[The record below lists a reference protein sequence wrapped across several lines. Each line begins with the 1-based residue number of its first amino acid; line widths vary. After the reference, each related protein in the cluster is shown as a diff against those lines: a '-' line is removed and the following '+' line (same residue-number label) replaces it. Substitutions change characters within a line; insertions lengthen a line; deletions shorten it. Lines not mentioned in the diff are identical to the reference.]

1 MPVLLFGD
9 KQIVDALREISFDVF
24 TDPEQIPSG
33 LNLPASHAM
42 QSQINRVL
50 ELYHNRIVWESNNV
64 HLVNE
69 TISSGLWNMD
79 IGPGNQVVAAYWSD
93 DFRHMIGY
101 NSVEDFPNT
110 LESWSDLLHPED
122 KDRTLN
128 LFVKTLEDRSGRT
141 KYDLEYRLKTR
152 NRGYRWYRAAGNVQ
166 RNEQGQAIQFI
177 GIFVD
182 VHEEHEGK
190 EALDRVLKRYSAID
204 NVTIQGSF
212 YIRLQRQ
219 SLEDSKN
226 DVWFSEPFR
235 KQLGY
240 MGEAEFPNQINSW
253 LNRIHPEDLPTFL
266 SVINDG
272 ISQQNGMLETKYRI
286 QHRNGNYLWMHAVIG
301 VSREENTGR
310 TVMVGVIND
319 VTELYH
325 TRELVEQNM
334 NDHVHSLTEYL
345 EKINQTIAENTEA
358 MQLVMKRQ
366 AELAQILK
374 DSQNQMERTSQAVS
388 AIQNISR
395 QTNLLSLNASVEAAR
410 AGVAGKGFAVVAEE
424 VRSLAQN
431 SDGVSKEIS
440 ADLGQMK
447 EYVENVVEQFGMLN
461 EEISNQDKKMS
472 SIQQMVSEIDTTVS
486 GVKDVMEML
495 LNQ

>member
-1 MPVLLFGD
+1 MLLFGD

-24 TDPEQIPSG
+24 TDPQEIPSG
-33 LNLPASHAM
+33 LNLPASSAM
-42 QSQINRVL
+42 QNQMNRVL
-50 ELYHNRIVWESNNV
+50 GLYYNRILWESNNV

-79 IGPGNQVVAAYWSD
+79 IGQGNQVVAAYWSD

-101 NSVEDFPNT
+101 NSVEDFPNR
-110 LESWSDLLHPED
+110 LESWSNLLHPED

-128 LFVKTLEDRSGRT
+128 LFVQTLEDRSGKT
-141 KYDLEYRLKTR
+141 TYDLEYRLKTK
-152 NRGYRWYRAAGNVQ
+152 NRGYRWYRAAGNVK
-166 RNEQGQAIQFI
+166 RNQQGQAIQFI

-182 VHEEHEGK
+182 VNEEHEGK

-212 YIRLQRQ
+212 YIRLQKH
-219 SLEDSKN
+219 SLEDPKN
-226 DVWFSEPFR
+226 EVWFSEPFR
-235 KQLGY
+235 KQLGFE
-240 MGEAEFPNQINSW
+240 GETEFPNQIHSW
-253 LNRIHPEDLPTFL
+253 LNRIHPEDLPAFL

-272 ISQQNGMLETKYRI
+272 IAQQNGTVDTKYRI

-301 VSREENTGR
+301 VDREENSGR
-310 TVMVGVIND
+310 LLMAGVIND

-334 NDHVHSLTEYL
+334 NDHVRSLSECL

-366 AELAQILK
+366 EELAQILK

-410 AGVAGKGFAVVAEE
+410 AGAAGKGFAVVAEE

-431 SDGVSKEIS
+431 SDDVSKEIS
-440 ADLGQMK
+440 GDLGQMK
-447 EYVENVVEQFGMLN
+447 EYVENVAQQFGMLN

-472 SIQQMVSEIDTTVS
+472 SIQQMVTEIDTTVS
-486 GVKDVMEML
+486 GVKDVMNML